1 MKILIIQD
9 DNNKEKIM
17 KAVEVFARSRM
28 NHIGN
33 KNDPNNNQPS
43 LDRDAGIIPLHNT
56 NTTLLDV
63 RDCSVCKN
71 LYCPSVVE
79 YSLEQE
85 FCPLCNKLLSKTIK
99 GSNLFV
105 VND

>member
-1 MKILIIQD
+1 MKP
-9 DNNKEKIM
+9 
-17 KAVEVFARSRM
+17 VEVFARTRM

-33 KNDPNNNQPS
+33 KNRPRNNVS
-43 LDRDAGIIPLHNT
+43 RHHHTEIIQPLHNI